1 MEITEIRIFKMENK
15 GKLLAYANVV
25 LNNSIVLRGIKVI
38 DGAKG
43 KFVAMPAK
51 LDSKAIKPRFR
62 EFYHPINSDSRAM
75 ISDAVLQ
82 AYEKE
87 IVD

>member
-25 LNNSIVLRGIKVI
+25 LNNSIVLRGIKII
-38 DGAKG
+38 DGSKG
-43 KFVAMPAK
+43 RFIAMPAK
-51 LDSKAIKPRFR
+51 LDAKAKLPRYR
-62 EFYHPINSDSRAM
+62 EFYHPINSNTRAV

-82 AYEKE
+82 AYERE
-87 IVD
+87 TEE

>member
-1 MEITEIRIFKMENK
+1 MEITEVRIFKMENK

-25 LNNSIVLRGIKVI
+25 LNNSVVLKGIKI
-38 DGAKG
+38 IEGTKG
-43 KFVAMPAK
+43 RFVAMPAK
-51 LDSKAIKPRFR
+51 LDSKARVPRFR

-75 ISDAVLQ
+75 ISQAVLQ

-87 IVD
+87 IVV